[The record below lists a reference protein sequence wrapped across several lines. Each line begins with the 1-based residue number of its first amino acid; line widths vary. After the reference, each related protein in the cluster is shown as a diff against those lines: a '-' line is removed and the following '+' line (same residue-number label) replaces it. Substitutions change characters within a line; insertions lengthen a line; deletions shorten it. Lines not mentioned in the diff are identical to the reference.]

1 MPRLREPDRISR
13 QSENRYSLVCVR
25 AGRSR
30 AGLLCALPVVPAD
43 RRFSR
48 DRVALHLFHA
58 AGPVH
63 AGCPPTPCACGPSIS
78 GASKIPMPTGSLPAN
93 LRISAHLLPCW
104 KVASFA
110 ASPKET
116 NCGRHTHLVV
126 PEHRRRLP
134 SAAFT
139 PAAYGEAAAWR
150 HAPRAPLRLSLR
162 LKIGCIALNVD
173 QRNVD
178 CHPGL
183 RAPGIHPLLRI
194 PEGAGELLIPA
205 LLSSRSIGN
214 TTCRT
219 SGDGRTGRARDMG
232 DPGRPRHGRE
242 RTAAAWT
249 AEWRR
254 VRSHESHVLK
264 EPFAGLQP
272 ERTRPPAE
280 AKSSRDR

>member
-1 MPRLREPDRISR
+1 MPTRREPDRISR
-13 QSENRYSLVCVR
+13 HSENRYSLVCVR

-58 AGPVH
+58 AGTVH

-78 GASKIPMPTGSLPAN
+78 GASKIPITTSAVTAEPEVEDRLHRAECGSTE
-93 LRISAHLLPCW
+93 R
-104 KVASFA
+104 
-110 ASPKET
+110 E
-116 NCGRHTHLVV
+116 
-126 PEHRRRLP
+126 
-134 SAAFT
+134 
-139 PAAYGEAAAWR
+139 
-150 HAPRAPLRLSLR
+150 
-162 LKIGCIALNVD
+162 
-173 QRNVD
+173 

-194 PEGAGELLIPA
+194 PEGAGELLMPA

-219 SGDGRTGRARDMG
+219 SGDGRTSRARDMG

-264 EPFAGLQP
+264 
-272 ERTRPPAE
+272 RTLRGPPTGAHPPPG
-280 AKSSRDR
+280 